1 MAKII
6 TIGTADIDQVKI
18 YAAGGP
24 AELFLIAGP
33 CVIESK
39 DICFTIAQRLKT
51 LTGKL
56 GIGYIFKASFDK
68 ANRTS
73 GSSFRGPGLEKGLA
87 ILQEVRQKF
96 SVPVVSDIHLPS
108 QAKACAEVLDIL
120 QIPAF
125 LSRQTDLLEAAGRT
139 NKCVQVKKAQF
150 AAPWDMKNI
159 VDKILAQG
167 NDNITLV
174 ERGSSFGYNR
184 LICDMCA
191 IPQMRQ
197 LGYPVIIDATHST
210 QQPGGLG
217 NASGGNPQM
226 AHVLAKAAIASGADG
241 LFIET
246 HPEPAK
252 ALSDA
257 ACMLP
262 LNEVEDLLKICRDIY
277 HCVRSD

>member
-18 YAAGGP
+18 HAAGGP

-108 QAKACAEVLDIL
+108 QAKACAEVLDML

-139 NKCVQVKKAQF
+139 NKCIQVKKAQF

-184 LICDMCA
+184 LVCDMCA

-226 AHVLAKAAIASGADG
+226 AHVLAKAAIAAGADG

-262 LNEVEDLLKICRDIY
+262 LDEIEDLLKICRDIY
-277 HCVRSD
+277 HCVRSE